1 MARPGGGLI
10 RLARRRAPPPIPGP
24 GELFASLPTPALLV
38 DGEGRLRHANAAA
51 EALLNHGLATI
62 VDRPLESLITI
73 SEGVTSLIG
82 DGESPLAA
90 YDLTLSLPEGRSVRA
105 DVLVGPLPDH
115 PGWRVVTIQRRA
127 ASSFVDRRK
136 DRAGGTLAAV
146 GAAAMLAHEIKNP
159 LSGIRGAAQLL
170 EATDTSEG
178 AALTRLIRD
187 EVDRIAALLDRMEGF
202 TDTRP
207 LQLGPENIHAVL
219 NHCREVAS
227 QGFARGIPI
236 RENYDPSLPAVAGHR
251 DALIQI
257 FLNLLKN
264 AAEALDRRG
273 GRGTIEI
280 TTAYRHGLS
289 VGPRTGG
296 RRTSL
301 PIEICVIDDGDG
313 PPEDIADHLFD
324 PFVTSK
330 QSGGGLGLALV
341 AKLIDDHGGVVE
353 FTREGHPL
361 RTVFR
366 ILLPR
371 HGGR

>member
-10 RLARRRAPPPIPGP
+10 RLARRRSTPLPAAS
-24 GELFASLPTPALLV
+24 ELFASLPTPALLI
-38 DGEGRLRHANAAA
+38 DGAGLLRHANAAA
-51 EALLNHGLATI
+51 EALLNHGLAT
-62 VDRPLESLITI
+62 LIDKPI
-73 SEGVTSLIG
+73 ASLIG
-82 DGESPLAA
+82 IGDGVPPLLGDGDAPLAA
-90 YDLTLSLPEGRSVRA
+90 YDVALLLPDDRRIRA

-115 PGWRVVTIQRRA
+115 PDWRVVTIQRRA
-127 ASSFVDRRK
+127 AASLVDRRN
-136 DRAGGTLAAV
+136 DRVGGTLAAV

-178 AALTRLIRD
+178 AALTRLIRE
-187 EVDRIAALLDRMEGF
+187 EVDRIAALLGRMEDF
-202 TDTRP
+202 TDPRP
-207 LQLGPENIHAVL
+207 LALGPENIHVVL
-219 NHCREVAS
+219 NHCREVAAR
-227 QGFARGIPI
+227 GFARGIAI

-251 DALIQI
+251 DALIQV

-264 AAEALDRRG
+264 AAEALDRSG
-273 GRGTIEI
+273 GSTIEI

-289 VGPRTGG
+289 VASRNGG
-296 RRTSL
+296 ARTSL

-313 PPEDIADHLFD
+313 APDGLADHLFD

-330 QSGGGLGLALV
+330 KSGGGLGLALV
-341 AKLIDDHGGVVE
+341 AKLVDDHGGVVE
-353 FTREGHPL
+353 YAREGQPA

-371 HGGR
+371 HKGR